1 MPPKSSFI
9 PRIKVSN
16 QFSNILLHR
25 PKLGLR
31 VESSKSVAASLQNT
45 FANSAQDYIHYDALV
60 LDKKSKIFLPGFE

>member
-31 VESSKSVAASLQNT
+31 VESSKSVSASFRNR
-45 FANSAQDYIHYDALV
+45 FANCALDYMNYDAEV
-60 LDKKSKIFLPGFE
+60 LDKKGSIFLPGFE